1 MNYLSQQQ
9 SQQYQQGLPAGNHIS
24 NSSMSPTPVIAVPQQ
39 PQQVDALVISDL
51 PLECKEPELL
61 ALAQS
66 YGRVKSCEIKRDFRN
81 HVITVYGILSY
92 YNVESADNAYRA
104 LHGARYMGKTL
115 RYAPILCLL
124 YIP

>member
-9 SQQYQQGLPAGNHIS
+9 SQQYQQGPPAGNHTSNANMSGAPAIS
-24 NSSMSPTPVIAVPQQ
+24 LPQQ

-115 RYAPILCLL
+115 R
-124 YIP
+124 